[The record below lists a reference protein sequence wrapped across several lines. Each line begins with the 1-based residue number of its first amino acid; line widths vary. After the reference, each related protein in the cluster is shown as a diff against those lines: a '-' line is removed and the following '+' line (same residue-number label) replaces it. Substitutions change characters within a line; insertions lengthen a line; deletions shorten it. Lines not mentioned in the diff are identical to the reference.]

1 MMTKK
6 KRNLLMIGIPA
17 IIIFITIVV
26 LFILYLTTDMFK
38 SNQTLFFKYLGKNTD
53 NLLQIKEIFNDTQ
66 YSEFYNSS
74 KYNKNSEFN
83 INYVENYETTSE
95 NTSNSINNLKLT
107 LDEDVDSENN
117 YRYGKLE
124 LLNKEKSLAQIDLI
138 KDNDTY
144 GIGFP
149 ELIKP
154 YLLIENEDLK
164 EKLGETFNFEEID
177 SVLDKFDIKIIKDMK
192 FSDEELEK
200 LKSKYLNLISGKISK
215 DKFSKKTNQKLNINE
230 NTISTNEYKLTL
242 TKEQI
247 NDIFLDVLQT
257 IKEDETI
264 LNKIE
269 QIKNAIPEGMMQEDL
284 KQVYVSSIENII
296 EEINKNNIGTEEI
309 SIAVYE
315 RKGTTLK
322 TLIQTPKNQI
332 ELDFLNNGQEKYG
345 DILISQNEKLTN
357 KIILKQKDNDIECTV
372 ENYINGETQTITL
385 KINNEIND
393 NEAIKKISTT
403 YIYDANKVDL
413 NYYEKIRK
421 SDQIDKRIE
430 FDDKNS
436 INLSK
441 LEQDKANEILNKVI
455 NTISE
460 KAISLAEEIKITDI
474 QIMLK
479 NIGLISDVGN
489 IDTSEISE
497 VQKKRFNSELEILQ
511 GEELYGE
518 RILQIIDIIGDSI
531 TNLEVVSNMELR
543 IELNKGH
550 GNEELTQILKD
561 FLEKNKSRKYSVA
574 VEYDE
579 NTGLVNNLMLTL
591 IKKDR

>member
-149 ELIKP
+149 ELIKQ

-372 ENYINGETQTITL
+372 ENYINGET
-385 KINNEIND
+385 
-393 NEAIKKISTT
+393 AG
-403 YIYDANKVDL
+403 
-413 NYYEKIRK
+413 RK
-421 SDQIDKRIE
+421 
-430 FDDKNS
+430 
-436 INLSK
+436 
-441 LEQDKANEILNKVI
+441 
-455 NTISE
+455 
-460 KAISLAEEIKITDI
+460 TDRS
-474 QIMLK
+474 
-479 NIGLISDVGN
+479 G
-489 IDTSEISE
+489 
-497 VQKKRFNSELEILQ
+497 
-511 GEELYGE
+511 Y
-518 RILQIIDIIGDSI
+518 
-531 TNLEVVSNMELR
+531 
-543 IELNKGH
+543 
-550 GNEELTQILKD
+550 
-561 FLEKNKSRKYSVA
+561 SR
-574 VEYDE
+574 
-579 NTGLVNNLMLTL
+579 GF
-591 IKKDR
+591 

>member
-66 YSEFYNSS
+66 YSEIYNSS
-74 KYNKNSEFN
+74 KYNKNSQFN

-149 ELIKP
+149 ELITQ

-550 GNEELTQILKD
+550 GNEELTKILKD

-591 IKKDR
+591 IKRDR

>member
-1 MMTKK
+1 
-6 KRNLLMIGIPA
+6 
-17 IIIFITIVV
+17 
-26 LFILYLTTDMFK
+26 
-38 SNQTLFFKYLGKNTD
+38 
-53 NLLQIKEIFNDTQ
+53 
-66 YSEFYNSS
+66 
-74 KYNKNSEFN
+74 
-83 INYVENYETTSE
+83 
-95 NTSNSINNLKLT
+95 
-107 LDEDVDSENN
+107 
-117 YRYGKLE
+117 
-124 LLNKEKSLAQIDLI
+124 
-138 KDNDTY
+138 
-144 GIGFP
+144 
-149 ELIKP
+149 
-154 YLLIENEDLK
+154 
-164 EKLGETFNFEEID
+164 
-177 SVLDKFDIKIIKDMK
+177 MK
-192 FSDEELEK
+192 
-200 LKSKYLNLISGKISK
+200 GR
-215 DKFSKKTNQKLNINE
+215 
-230 NTISTNEYKLTL
+230 
-242 TKEQI
+242 EQ
-247 NDIFLDVLQT
+247 
-257 IKEDETI
+257 
-264 LNKIE
+264 
-269 QIKNAIPEGMMQEDL
+269 
-284 KQVYVSSIENII
+284 
-296 EEINKNNIGTEEI
+296 
-309 SIAVYE
+309 
-315 RKGTTLK
+315 
-322 TLIQTPKNQI
+322 
-332 ELDFLNNGQEKYG
+332 
-345 DILISQNEKLTN
+345 
-357 KIILKQKDNDIECTV
+357 ILKQKDNDIECTV

-550 GNEELTQILKD
+550 GNEELTKILKD

-591 IKKDR
+591 IKRDR

>member
-149 ELIKP
+149 ELIKQ

-591 IKKDR
+591 IKRDR

>member
-149 ELIKP
+149 ELIKQ

-550 GNEELTQILKD
+550 GNEELTKILKD

-591 IKKDR
+591 IKRDR

>member
-1 MMTKK
+1 MKTKK

-149 ELIKP
+149 ELIKQ

-436 INLSK
+436 IHLSK

-460 KAISLAEEIKITDI
+460 KAISLAAEIKITDI

-550 GNEELTQILKD
+550 GNEELTKILKD

-591 IKKDR
+591 IKRDR

>member
-149 ELIKP
+149 ELIKQ

-200 LKSKYLNLISGKISK
+200 LKSKYLNL
-215 DKFSKKTNQKLNINE
+215 D
-230 NTISTNEYKLTL
+230 
-242 TKEQI
+242 
-247 NDIFLDVLQT
+247 
-257 IKEDETI
+257 
-264 LNKIE
+264 
-269 QIKNAIPEGMMQEDL
+269 
-284 KQVYVSSIENII
+284 
-296 EEINKNNIGTEEI
+296 
-309 SIAVYE
+309 
-315 RKGTTLK
+315 
-322 TLIQTPKNQI
+322 
-332 ELDFLNNGQEKYG
+332 
-345 DILISQNEKLTN
+345 
-357 KIILKQKDNDIECTV
+357 
-372 ENYINGETQTITL
+372 
-385 KINNEIND
+385 
-393 NEAIKKISTT
+393 
-403 YIYDANKVDL
+403 
-413 NYYEKIRK
+413 RK
-421 SDQIDKRIE
+421 S
-430 FDDKNS
+430 
-436 INLSK
+436 
-441 LEQDKANEILNKVI
+441 
-455 NTISE
+455 
-460 KAISLAEEIKITDI
+460 
-474 QIMLK
+474 
-479 NIGLISDVGN
+479 
-489 IDTSEISE
+489 
-497 VQKKRFNSELEILQ
+497 
-511 GEELYGE
+511 
-518 RILQIIDIIGDSI
+518 
-531 TNLEVVSNMELR
+531 VV
-543 IELNKGH
+543 
-550 GNEELTQILKD
+550 
-561 FLEKNKSRKYSVA
+561 
-574 VEYDE
+574 
-579 NTGLVNNLMLTL
+579 
-591 IKKDR
+591 

>member
-149 ELIKP
+149 ELIKQ

-215 DKFSKKTNQKLNINE
+215 DKFSKKTNLKLNINE

-550 GNEELTQILKD
+550 GNEELTKILKD

-591 IKKDR
+591 IKRDR

>member
-591 IKKDR
+591 IKRDR

>member
-543 IELNKGH
+543 IELDKGH

>member
-550 GNEELTQILKD
+550 GNEELTKILKD

>member
-149 ELIKP
+149 ELIKQ

-550 GNEELTQILKD
+550 GNAELTKILKD

-579 NTGLVNNLMLTL
+579 NTGLVNSLMLTL
-591 IKKDR
+591 IKRDR

>member
-1 MMTKK
+1 M
-6 KRNLLMIGIPA
+6 
-17 IIIFITIVV
+17 
-26 LFILYLTTDMFK
+26 
-38 SNQTLFFKYLGKNTD
+38 
-53 NLLQIKEIFNDTQ
+53 
-66 YSEFYNSS
+66 
-74 KYNKNSEFN
+74 
-83 INYVENYETTSE
+83 
-95 NTSNSINNLKLT
+95 
-107 LDEDVDSENN
+107 
-117 YRYGKLE
+117 
-124 LLNKEKSLAQIDLI
+124 
-138 KDNDTY
+138 
-144 GIGFP
+144 
-149 ELIKP
+149 
-154 YLLIENEDLK
+154 
-164 EKLGETFNFEEID
+164 KLGETFNFEEID

-550 GNEELTQILKD
+550 GNEELTKILKD

-591 IKKDR
+591 IKRDR